1 MKKGTLLFVPL
12 AALVA
17 VAAGIGLLLGGRAV
31 LTTETDVIEAV
42 ADRYLAEA
50 GAGAERTDCQARVAQ
65 SDGLWLVVIC
75 ENAEGAGYE
84 YFIDRFGRVADR
96 KRLDGRA

>member
-1 MKKGTLLFVPL
+1 MTRRWLLFVPL

-17 VAAGIGLLLGGRAV
+17 VAAGIGFLLGGRAV

-84 YFIDRFGRVADR
+84 YFIDRFGRVADQ
-96 KRLDGRA
+96 KRLDGQA